1 LVLTLDTGLLDSGL
15 KSRRDVKII
24 IDGDSTPDK
33 NEITSAAEKH
43 GIKAVIVLSTEHFS
57 EKLMH
62 SYAETV
68 LVENEPQAA
77 DIKIMN
83 LAEAGDIVV
92 TNDMP
97 LSFMLQGKKVTVINS
112 RGITVSKKDMS
123 LGMEI
128 LHEEKKQRRSPKIKK
143 VQGKGPKKYT
153 QDNTRKLIEALEKA
167 MTEA

>member
-1 LVLTLDTGLLDSGL
+1 
-15 KSRRDVKII
+15 VKII

-33 NEITSAAEKH
+33 KEIIETAKKH
-43 GIKAVIVLSTEHFS
+43 AVKTVIVLSTEHFS
-57 EKLMH
+57 EELEG
-62 SYAETV
+62 SYAETA

-83 LAEAGDIVV
+83 IAEAGDIVL

-97 LSFMLQGKKVTVINS
+97 LSFMLQGKKVIVINS

-153 QDNTRKLIEALEKA
+153 RDNTRSLIEALEKA
-167 MTEA
+167 ITGT